1 MIFRFVPHASLLAAL
16 VASVALEPTVAH
28 AQVRQAAG
36 RGKAVPGPTSLS
48 VPTDPRTGRSVA
60 TGRVLVR
67 IKPEYSVSAPR
78 GGHLGGITSRA
89 GLDLSALEEA
99 LEALDATA
107 SSMVDLTPAQTA
119 ELRNRAQRR
128 TGRWSRDLSDWIAV
142 RSKGDLLS
150 TAAYLRGL
158 DCVDMVEIE
167 ARVNQSKAQCPSP
180 PGECNT
186 PATAPCTTEV
196 NLDGVYSAGSC
207 PLIFDPLGGNCGAPP
222 SQLPGPDPVAC
233 SEAILQWFDQQEV
246 CVGAPFCAQ
255 GLAFWDYSCLTM
267 TQFFTAC
274 GSPPGGPVAIYQNCG
289 DPTGLREGPASGAGS
304 WSVFTAGHIQHHQFQ
319 SAPNFAG
326 SRETNCCAVVCAV
339 NYLCCT
345 LAWDADCAASA
356 LTIPD
361 CFITRDYFSDLTTA
375 IVPGAEPEQ
384 AWDPSSV
391 ARSIYAL
398 NPDFAAPGPIPGLST
413 FNQGNPYDP
422 SPLRSPYFGD
432 SMLLEGETFGAV
444 PDSERFPISGEI
456 AITPP
461 AVSSGLDDVE
471 GRAAAGSMPL
481 ALWRTRYRQ
490 TPPPGAPLNSDYF
503 PFMRT
508 TTYLGGGLDIGYM
521 DFLANALF
529 GVPELT
535 GGELD
540 IQNGQE
546 FSIKVGVVDLS
557 MFVNH
562 EEFLVNGQS
571 KIVLEPDQEPFLLE
585 PTPVPCECGG
595 FGESALDCCTACATP
610 PGNLADCVDVTNP
623 TYPPDGFVM
632 YPHHGTAVMSVL
644 VANREL
650 DPSGFVKGVSGICH
664 GAEPWFFPALGQNGA
679 FRLNA
684 ALAGAAFYLTN
695 DDGSVPESNVCVV
708 PLETAAGF
716 QPLNSVNE
724 AAPEQGQATRDVIS
738 QGVDAGLCFVFAAGN
753 GSQVT
758 LPPQIRTAEDPA
770 GADTSACVVVGGVM
784 PGFQL
789 TLSQAENPP
798 PELGPPPPPSTV
810 FAGPP
815 PAALKVPGILAGNDY
830 CRFGM
835 SNFADPEPEEGGPNL
850 TIGGWG
856 TGVCAAGYG
865 DLFLGDDDA
874 SRTLYTGTI
883 TPAERT
889 NLRRYTANFDG
900 TSAAAAMI
908 GGVAVLL
915 QQFAKLQFDEVGIPP
930 AQLVNILSGI
940 QPGGGLASSIFPQCG
955 LATPPAPFVQAQWGD
970 SGAEDG
976 EPASVRGFPN
986 LRFMALEVSSGQ
998 WYDPGN
1004 DAQLDAITGKAL
1016 NEPRAFSVSEIDN
1029 FFFKIR
1035 STRARGSSGGFGP
1048 SVPYA
1053 LPNRV
1058 TDVQLSRTTG
1068 FSSSNDAQKINV
1080 EGSTTII
1087 GSGLTIA
1094 MVFVY
1099 NSLTNRWEF
1108 WLPEDNQFQILQ
1120 GGIANNWIVQSP
1132 GCSPASAYVVS
1143 DGGQLKVFT
1152 RVITM
1157 AGGTGPNYEAWHDQI
1172 KIQINATGDQYTVG
1186 GCGGAAGP

>member
-16 VASVALEPTVAH
+16 VASVALEPGMAY
-28 AQVRQAAG
+28 AQVRTSAG
-36 RGKAVPGPTSLS
+36 KPSTSGPMKIA

-78 GGHLGGITSRA
+78 VGQLAGITSRA
-89 GLDLSALEEA
+89 GLDLSALNDA
-99 LEALDATA
+99 LGALDATA
-107 SSMVDLTPAQTA
+107 TSMVDLTPAQTA
-119 ELRNRAQRR
+119 ELRDRAQRR

-150 TAAYLRGL
+150 TATYLRGL

-180 PGECNT
+180 PGECNI
-186 PATAPCTTEV
+186 PASPACTTPV
-196 NLDGVYSAGSC
+196 NADGVYSADDC
-207 PLIFDPLGGNCGAPP
+207 PLVGGNCGAPP
-222 SQLPGPDPVAC
+222 AQLPGADAC
-233 SEAILQWFDQQEV
+233 SEALLQWFGQQEV
-246 CVGAPFCAQ
+246 CVGAPFCAPGQ
-255 GLAFWDYSCLTM
+255 AFWDYSCLTM
-267 TQFFTAC
+267 TQFFTQC
-274 GSPPGGPVAIYQNCG
+274 GSPGGGPAPIYQNCG

-319 SAPNFAG
+319 SAPNFTG
-326 SRETNCCAVVCAV
+326 SREANCCAVVCAV

-375 IVPGAEPEQ
+375 TVPGAEPEQ

-398 NPDFAAPGPIPGLST
+398 NPDFAAPGPVQGLST
-413 FNQGNPYDP
+413 FDQGNPYQP
-422 SPLRSPYFGD
+422 SDLPSPYFGD
-432 SMLLEGETFGAV
+432 SLLLEGQTFGEVSDA
-444 PDSERFPISGEI
+444 ERFPISAGLEI
-456 AITPP
+456 TQPAIR
-461 AVSSGLDDVE
+461 SGVDGVE
-471 GRAAAGSMPL
+471 GTAAAGSMPL

-490 TPPPGAPLNSDYF
+490 IPPPNSPLNTDFF

-535 GGELD
+535 GGALNVP
-540 IQNGQE
+540 NGE
-546 FSIKVGVVDLS
+546 DFAIKVGVVDLS

-571 KIVLEPDQEPFLLE
+571 KIVLEPNQEPFLLE

-595 FGESALDCCTACATP
+595 FGESALDCCTKCATP
-610 PGNLADCVDVTNP
+610 PGNPADCVDVSNP

-644 VANREL
+644 VANREQNPTL
-650 DPSGFVKGVSGICH
+650 PVKGVSGICH

-684 ALAGAAFYLTN
+684 ALAGAAFYLTD

-708 PLETAAGF
+708 PLETAVGF
-716 QPLNSVNE
+716 QPLNSVDE

-758 LPPQIRTAEDPA
+758 LPAQIRTAEDPA

-789 TLSQAENPP
+789 TLSTAANPP
-798 PELGPPPPPSTV
+798 AGLGPPPPPDTV
-810 FAGPP
+810 FAGINQ
-815 PAALKVPGILAGNDY
+815 ALKVPGILAGNDY

-835 SNFADPEPEEGGPNL
+835 SNFADPEPDEGAANL

-856 TGVCAAGYG
+856 TGVCTAGYG
-865 DLFLGDDDA
+865 DLFLGDDA
-874 SRTLYTGTI
+874 ALRTGYAGTV
-883 TPAERT
+883 TPSERT

-915 QQFAKLQFDEVGIPP
+915 QQFAKLQFEEVGIPP
-930 AQLVNILSGI
+930 AQLVNILSGV
-940 QPGGGLASSIFPQCG
+940 QPGGGIASSIFPQCG
-955 LATPPAPFVQAQWGD
+955 LATPPAPFEDAKWGD
-970 SGAEDG
+970 TGAEDG

-1004 DAQLDAITGKAL
+1004 DAQLDPITGKPL
-1016 NEPRAFSVSEIDN
+1016 NEPRAFSISEIDN
-1029 FFFKIR
+1029 YFFKIR

-1068 FSSSNDAQKINV
+1068 FSSPDAAEKINV

-1087 GSGLTIA
+1087 GSGLTLA

-1099 NSLTNRWEF
+1099 NGLTNRWEF

-1120 GGIANNWIVQSP
+1120 GGVANNWIVQSP
-1132 GCSPASAYVVS
+1132 GCSPASAYVVN

-1152 RVITM
+1152 RVVTM
-1157 AGGTGPNYEAWHDQI
+1157 AGGTGANYQCWHDQI